1 MVTIRDV
8 AKAAGVSVATV
19 SIIINDKAKEHS
31 IPETTQD
38 RVNKVICE
46 LGYQPKCE
54 LGYQPNLSARK
65 LRTRYKPVPVIVF
78 FWPLDFRI
86 SILASFLNAFS
97 GEMQR
102 SDFDCELVV
111 HTYESGSLGNYDKAM
126 LKNGY
131 NGIIVGACTMETAR
145 Y

>member
-19 SIIINDKAKEHS
+19 SIVVNDKAKEHS
-31 IPETTQD
+31 IPETAQEK
-38 RVNKVICE
+38 VNDVIR
-46 LGYQPKCE
+46 K

-65 LRTRYKPVPVIVF
+65 LRSKYKSVPVIAF

-97 GEMQR
+97 GEIT
-102 SDFDCELVV
+102 V
-111 HTYESGSLGNYDKAM
+111 
-126 LKNGY
+126 
-131 NGIIVGACTMETAR
+131 
-145 Y
+145 

>member
-19 SIIINDKAKEHS
+19 SIIMNDKAKEHS

-38 RVNKVICE
+38 KINSIIR
-46 LGYQPKCE
+46 E

-65 LRTRYKPVPVIVF
+65 LRAKCKSVPVIVF

-111 HTYESGSLGNYDKAM
+111 HTMRA
-126 LKNGY
+126 
-131 NGIIVGACTMETAR
+131 GALMIMTKLC
-145 Y
+145 